1 MADVLPSHAEKM
13 AQEACTLQPFQ
24 GVNLLGIRNSVE
36 ELLGAIGN
44 GGIFEE
50 YTKHDISHIDAML
63 ESLEWIIPEETKTQ
77 LTPTD
82 WLLTVLAIYFHDLGM
97 LVTKDEYQ
105 QRDQSSFA
113 RFKEDV
119 LLTDDNNGR
128 DYKARIGELQSQGGD
143 VERFLYQEFVRYFHA
158 TRVRNWIV
166 GNATTEY
173 GASGAAQTEV
183 SKVLECLP
191 YVFRKDLALVCES
204 HHLDDLDNE
213 TKYSVSK
220 PYGTRKTQTANVQYA
235 AILLRTVDILHVT
248 SDRTPSITF
257 RILNPSDPTSQ
268 LEWAKQQAVT
278 SVRAKLAINDEGELD
293 PSLTPEGIEVHALF
307 TDGNAYFG
315 LIAYLQYAEQQ
326 LRMSHEWEA
335 RSNRLFASTFTFPWR
350 YVDTRNI
357 HVEGFLPRQ
366 FDFNIDRE
374 KILDLLT
381 GHTLYNDSNVVLREL
396 LQNSID
402 AVRLQDELERLSDGS
417 DGKVWISWDSK
428 ARTLE
433 VRDNGCGMTQEII
446 ENNLLKAG
454 SSRYQEADFRKK
466 YPNFSP
472 ISRFGIGV
480 MSAFM
485 IADQVEVITSHPEE
499 EEARQLELRSVH
511 GKYLVRVLPK
521 EEVDVKIRPHGTIVR
536 LTVRPSA
543 EIDDILMT
551 ARRWIVVP
559 GCTVTCTID
568 GSEEQ
573 RVGYDHLKEA
583 LEDFLVKSSLSSRE
597 HLTSNKVR
605 VEVVEKENA
614 TIAYALRWNEFFR
627 QWEFL
632 KHSRYAPASRRF
644 TLREQYIG
652 GREGHQRDQFA
663 PGVCVEGVRVES
675 TAPGY
680 KDRNGIIGLV
690 NVSGQGSPR
699 TNVARS
705 SLDDTPEKTALIG
718 KIYEAYCDHIRD
730 QSDLLQSENGY
741 SLTWACSE
749 AQFLTSSLTSHNM
762 VPSSFRLLQAA
773 LQRVPLAVVEEGG
786 VRRKASIEEIRRLP
800 EIHMR
805 ISNFADHVEALLR
818 EVPADVSLQSLL
830 EFLGNAEDPIPADWT
845 LLCSRLGGFG
855 ILEEHLAAEW
865 EIAVLSGRMDRR
877 SCNVTWRRREGT
889 PRWTSSLN
897 SREALDLVEHLSMR
911 SFEGEREGRLRHVMR
926 LPIGEI
932 ESTGFS
938 DRYIGVRVGVE
949 HYLLNTHPWAWAVDA
964 TKERFSESEELNRH
978 LTVLSWL
985 ITFVG
990 LNRTDLTE
998 EVYRRLAGSEFDVSY
1013 LDLKRFQ
1020 ESCDMAAAKQI
1031 FDSSRWTRSD
1041 NN

>member
-1 MADVLPSHAEKM
+1 MAEALPSYAEKM

-24 GVNLLGIRNSVE
+24 SINLLGIRNSLE

-44 GGIFEE
+44 RGIFEE

-63 ESLEWIIPEETKTQ
+63 ESLEWIIPEETKSQ

-97 LVTKDEYQ
+97 LVTRGEYQ

-128 DYKARIGELQSQGGD
+128 DYKARIGELQAQGGD

-158 TRVRNWIV
+158 ARVRNWII

-183 SKVLECLP
+183 LRLLESLP

-204 HHLDDLDNE
+204 HHLDDLDNV

-235 AILLRTVDILHVT
+235 AVLLRTVDILHVT

-257 RILNPSDPTSQ
+257 RILSPSDPTSQ

-278 SVRAKLAINDEGELD
+278 SVRAKIAVNSEGELD
-293 PSLTPEGIEVHALF
+293 PSLTPDSIEVHALF

-326 LRMSHEWEA
+326 LRMSHDWVA
-335 RSNRLFASTFTFPWR
+335 RSNRLFASSFTFPWKFI
-350 YVDTRNI
+350 DTHNI

-402 AVRLQDELERLSDGS
+402 AVRLQEELSTCN
-417 DGKVWISWDSK
+417 DGKVWIFWDSK

-446 ENNLLKAG
+446 ENNLLRAG
-454 SSRYQEADFRKK
+454 SSRYQEPDFRKK
-466 YPNFSP
+466 HPNFSP

-485 IADQVEVITSHPEE
+485 IADQVEVITSNPEE
-499 EEARQLELRSVH
+499 EQARQLELRSVH

-521 EEVDVKIRPHGTIVR
+521 EEVDASIRPHGTIVR
-536 LTVRPSA
+536 LVVRPSA
-543 EIDDILMT
+543 EIDDILET

-559 GCTVTCTID
+559 GCTVTCVID
-568 GSEEQ
+568 GSED
-573 RVGYDHLKEA
+573 RRIGYDDLKGA
-583 LEDFLVKSSLSSRE
+583 LEDFLVKSSLAPRE
-597 HLTSNKVR
+597 QLAANKIQVK
-605 VEVVEKENA
+605 VVEKDNA
-614 TIAYALRWNEFFR
+614 TIAYALRWNEFFK

-632 KHSRYAPASRRF
+632 KSNRYPPMSRRAF
-644 TLREQYIG
+644 LRDQYIG
-652 GREGHQRDQFA
+652 GREGHHRAQFA

-680 KDRNGIIGLV
+680 KDRNGIFCLV

-705 SLDDTPEKTALIG
+705 SLDDTPEKIALIG

-730 QSDLLQSENGY
+730 QSELLQSENGY

-749 AQFLTSSLTSHNM
+749 AQFLTSSLTAHNM
-762 VPSSFRLLQAA
+762 APSSYRLLQTA
-773 LQRVPLAVVEEGG
+773 LQRVPLAVVEVGG
-786 VRRKASIEEIRRLP
+786 VRRKASIEEIRALP

-805 ISNFADHVEALLR
+805 LSNFADHVEALLR

-830 EFLGNAEDPIPADWT
+830 EFLGNAEDPIPAHWT
-845 LLCSRLGGFG
+845 LLCSRLSGFG
-855 ILEEHLAAEW
+855 LLEEHLAKEW

-877 SCNVTWRRREGT
+877 SCNVTWRRQEGAS
-889 PRWTSSLN
+889 RWTSGLN
-897 SREALDLVEHLSMR
+897 NREALDLVEHLSVR
-911 SFEGEREGRLRHVMR
+911 SLEGERDVRLRPVVR
-926 LPIGEI
+926 LPIRDVET
-932 ESTGFS
+932 TGFS

-949 HYLLNTHPWAWAVDA
+949 QYLFNAHPWAWAVDLA
-964 TKERFSESEELNRH
+964 KERFSDPEELNQH
-978 LTVLSWL
+978 FLLLSWFV
-985 ITFVG
+985 THVG
-990 LNRTDLTE
+990 LSSKEVTE
-998 EVYRRLAGSEFDVSY
+998 EVYRRLSGSEFDISY
-1013 LDLKRFQ
+1013 LGLERLQ
-1020 ESCDMAAAKQI
+1020 ESYEVATAKQI

-1041 NN
+1041 SV

>member
-1 MADVLPSHAEKM
+1 MADALPSHAERM
-13 AQEACTLQPFQ
+13 AQEACTLQPFREI
-24 GVNLLGIRNSVE
+24 NLLGIRNNVE

-44 GGIFEE
+44 VGIFEE

-63 ESLEWIIPEETKTQ
+63 ESLEWIIPEETKSQ

-105 QRDQSSFA
+105 QRDQSSFQ

-128 DYKARIGELQSQGGD
+128 DYKARIDELQIQGGD
-143 VERFLYQEFVRYFHA
+143 VEKFLYQEFVRYFHA
-158 TRVRNWIV
+158 TRVRNWII
-166 GNATTEY
+166 GNATGEY
-173 GASGAAQTEV
+173 GVSNTAQTEV
-183 SKVLECLP
+183 AKVLDGLP

-204 HHLDDLDNE
+204 HHLDDLDNVD
-213 TKYSVSK
+213 KYSVSK

-278 SVRAKLAINDEGELD
+278 SVRAKLAVNSEGELD
-293 PSLTPEGIEVHALF
+293 PSLTPESIEVHALF

-326 LRMSHEWEA
+326 LRMSHEWVT
-335 RSNRLFASTFTFPWR
+335 RSNRLFASTFTFPWKHI
-350 YVDTRNI
+350 DTHHI

-402 AVRLQDELERLSDGS
+402 AVRLQEELSTCKN
-417 DGKVWISWDSK
+417 GKIWISWDSK
-428 ARTLE
+428 TRTLE

-446 ENNLLKAG
+446 ENNLLRAG
-454 SSRYQEADFRKK
+454 SSRYQEPDFRKK
-466 YPNFSP
+466 HPNFSP

-485 IADQVEVITSHPEE
+485 IADQVEVITSNPEE

-521 EEVDVKIRPHGTIVR
+521 EEVDATIRPHGTIVR
-536 LTVRPSA
+536 LIVRHSA
-543 EIDDILMT
+543 EIDDILDT

-559 GCTVTCTID
+559 GCAVTCTID
-568 GSEEQ
+568 GSEEV
-573 RVGYDHLKEA
+573 RVGYDNLKES
-583 LEDFLVKSSLSSRE
+583 LEDFMIESSIISRE

-605 VEVVEKENA
+605 VNVVEKENA

-632 KHSRYAPASRRF
+632 KNNRNMAASRRLN
-644 TLREQYIG
+644 LRAQYVS
-652 GREGHQRDQFA
+652 GRENYQRDQFS

-705 SLDDTPEKTALIG
+705 SLDDTPEKTALLG

-730 QSDLLQSENGY
+730 QTDLLQSENGY

-749 AQFLTSSLTSHNM
+749 AQFLTSSLTANNM
-762 VPSSFRLLQAA
+762 VPSSFRLLQSA
-773 LQRVPLAVVEEGG
+773 LQQVPLAVVEEGG
-786 VRRKASIEEIRRLP
+786 VRRKASIEEIRVQP

-830 EFLGNAEDPIPADWT
+830 EFLGNADDPIPANWT
-845 LLCSRLGGFG
+845 LLCSRIGGFG
-855 ILEEHLAAEW
+855 LLEEHLASEW

-877 SCNVTWRRREGT
+877 SCNVTWRRHEGAA
-889 PRWTSSLN
+889 RWTSSLN
-897 SREALDLVEHLSMR
+897 SRETLHLVERLSMR
-911 SFEGEREGRLRHVMR
+911 SMEGERDIRLRHVAR
-926 LPIGEI
+926 LPIGDV

-938 DRYIGVRVGVE
+938 DRYVGVRVGVE
-949 HYLLNTHPWAWAVDA
+949 YYLFNDHPWAWAVDA
-964 TKERFSESEELNRH
+964 IKSQFSDPEELSRQ

-985 ITFVG
+985 VTYVG
-990 LNRTDLTE
+990 LNRAELAED
-998 EVYRRLAGSEFDVSY
+998 VYRRLLGSEFDISY
-1013 LDLKRFQ
+1013 LELKKFQ
-1020 ESCDMAAAKQI
+1020 ESCEVAATRQI

>member
-1 MADVLPSHAEKM
+1 MADTLPSYAEGK
-13 AQEACTLQPFQ
+13 AREACTLQPFQ
-24 GVNLLGIRNSVE
+24 EVNLLGIRNSVE

-63 ESLEWIIPEETKTQ
+63 ESLEWIIPEESKTH

-82 WLLTVLAIYFHDLGM
+82 WLLTVMAIYFHDLGM

-128 DYKARIGELQSQGGD
+128 DYKARINDLQAQGED
-143 VERFLYQEFVRYFHA
+143 TEKFLYQEFVRYFHA
-158 TRVRNWIV
+158 VRVRNWIS
-166 GNATTEY
+166 GNATKEY
-173 GASGAAQTEV
+173 GVCDTAQREV
-183 SKVLECLP
+183 SRILESLP

-204 HHLDDLDNE
+204 HHLEDLDNV

-257 RILNPSDPTSQ
+257 RILNPSDPVSQ
-268 LEWAKQQAVT
+268 LEWAKQRAVT
-278 SVRAKLAINDEGELD
+278 SVRAKLAVNEEGELD
-293 PSLTPEGIEVHALF
+293 PSLTPESVEVHALF

-326 LRMSHEWEA
+326 LRMSHDWVA
-335 RSNRLFASTFTFPWR
+335 RSNRLFASPLTFPWKNI
-350 YVDTRNI
+350 DTHNI
-357 HVEGFLPRQ
+357 HVEGFIPRQ

-374 KILDLLT
+374 KVLDLLT

-402 AVRLQDELERLSDGS
+402 AVRLQKELSPGDN
-417 DGKVWISWDSK
+417 GKVWISWDSK
-428 ARTLE
+428 TRTLE
-433 VRDNGCGMTQEII
+433 VRDNGCGMTQQII

-454 SSRYQEADFRKK
+454 SSRYQEPDFRKA
-466 YPNFSP
+466 YPNFTP

-485 IADQVEVITSHPEE
+485 IADQVEVITSNPEDDQ
-499 EEARQLELRSVH
+499 ARQLELRSVH

-521 EEVDVKIRPHGTIVR
+521 EDIDETIKPHGTVVR
-536 LTVRPSA
+536 LVVRPSA
-543 EIDDILMT
+543 EIDNILDT
-551 ARRWIVVP
+551 ARRWIVAP
-559 GCTVTCTID
+559 GCTVTCTMD
-568 GSEEQ
+568 GSEEHS
-573 RVGYDHLKEA
+573 VGYGNLKEA
-583 LEDFLVKSSLSSRE
+583 LENFLIEASVVSRE
-597 HLTSNKVR
+597 HLTSKKIR
-605 VEVVEKENA
+605 VSVVEKENA
-614 TIAYALRWNEFFR
+614 TIAYAQRWNEYFR

-632 KHSRYAPASRRF
+632 KTNQRQYGHRF
-644 TLREQYIG
+644 NLREQYISI
-652 GREGHQRDQFA
+652 RENRHEDQYS

-680 KDRNGIIGLV
+680 KDKDGIFSLV
-690 NVSGQGSPR
+690 NVYGHGSPR

-705 SLDDTPEKTALIG
+705 SLDDTPEKTSLLI
-718 KIYEAYCDHIRD
+718 KIYEAYCDHIRE
-730 QSDLLQSENGY
+730 QTDLLQSQNGY

-749 AQFLTSSLTSHNM
+749 AQFLTSSLMGGNL
-762 VPSSFRLLQAA
+762 VPDSFRLLQSAI
-773 LQRVPLAVVEEGG
+773 QRVPLAVLEYGG
-786 VRRKASIEEIRRLP
+786 VRRKASIEEIRALP
-800 EIHMR
+800 QIHMR

-818 EVPADVSLQSLL
+818 EVPADVSMQSLL
-830 EFLGNAEDPIPADWT
+830 DFLGNAEDPIPADWT
-845 LLCSRLGGFG
+845 LLCSRIGGFG
-855 ILEEHLAAEW
+855 ILDEHLASEW
-865 EIAVLSGRMDRR
+865 EIAVMSGRMDRR
-877 SCNVTWRRREGT
+877 SCDVTWRRREGA
-889 PRWTSSLN
+889 PRWTPSLN
-897 SREALDLVEHLSMR
+897 GRETFYLAEALSKLAMEND
-911 SFEGEREGRLRHVMR
+911 REIRLRQVAR
-926 LPIGEI
+926 LPIGDV

-938 DRYIGVRVGVE
+938 DRYMGVKVGTE
-949 HYLLNTHPWAWAVDA
+949 QYLFNSHPWAWAVEA
-964 TKERFSESEELNRH
+964 AKNAFHEPEEQNRQ

-985 ITFVG
+985 ITAVG
-990 LNRTDLTE
+990 LTRSNLAE
-998 EVYRRLAGSEFDVSY
+998 EIFRRLLGSEFDIKY

-1020 ESCDMAAAKQI
+1020 DSCETAAGKQI

-1041 NN
+1041 KN